1 MTKYITSIALL
12 LLSLSAFAASDYVCK
27 HKTGDDV
34 YYGHNIV
41 LVEVASKEI
50 TVSAYSDMKK
60 SQKYQWIYKVTS
72 NYDLGIRGQIDYP
85 NPLAAT
91 LASDIY
97 IINRPGKLFAYV
109 VGTNAGSATTE
120 TAVMDCIVHD

>member
-1 MTKYITSIALL
+1 MRKLIISIPLL
-12 LLSLSAFAASDYVCK
+12 FVSLSAFAGSDYICK

-34 YYGHNIV
+34 YYGHNVV
-41 LVEVASKEI
+41 LVEMGSEEI
-50 TVSAYSDMKK
+50 TVSAFSDMKK
-60 SQKYQWIYKVTS
+60 SQKYQWLYKISS
-72 NYDLGIRGQIDYP
+72 NFDLAIRGQIDYP
-85 NPLAAT
+85 MPAGAL

-120 TAVMDCIVHD
+120 TAVMDCTVHE